1 MEESNILRGQ
11 DEISSGKVKHKTKL
25 KLTFVAVLF
34 PPKIRL
40 AKRFTYDN
48 LMYLPSPIPAQLLC
62 AVMSHIGHWP
72 QGFFSVFLEKC
83 PSKTRQRLHRLKA
96 SFGILKGSPYCLH
109 GHLKF
114 RNVMQL

>member
-1 MEESNILRGQ
+1 MSG
-11 DEISSGKVKHKTKL
+11 GKVKHKTKL

-48 LMYLPSPIPAQLLC
+48 HTYSPSPIPAQSLC

-72 QGFFSVFLEKC
+72 QVYFSVFSEKC

-96 SFGILKGSPYCLH
+96 SFGILKGNPYCLQVN
-109 GHLKF
+109 LKF
-114 RNVMQL
+114 RHVMQL